1 MEVTA
6 QGDARTAEV
15 GVGKIRKV
23 KTIISRESL
32 VRFGPKLGKR

>member
-6 QGDARTAEV
+6 QGHARTTDV
-15 GVGKIRKV
+15 GVGKIRKF
-23 KTIISRESL
+23 KIFISRESL